1 MKKTILIFAFMGMA
15 ASLYAGPVSPEKA
28 LQVAERVL
36 SVQSTKASGDIR
48 IIWDG
53 ESAATK
59 ADAQAP
65 AFYVVGRDG
74 GGFVI
79 VSGNDNVRP
88 VLALSYTNRFQVEGM
103 PCNVSA
109 WMERIKRYSQSAT
122 EATPEVKAQW
132 EALEQTKSDVLPVES
147 VTQVSTLP
155 FTVEWNQRDPA
166 NLFCP
171 KVNGED
177 SKSVCGC
184 VPLAISEIMT
194 WFGYPES
201 GTGTVEAYI
210 TNENTDTATRI
221 DSHELGTTYQWT
233 ELQKLDTADEFYAE
247 ANTDLGRNLGQL
259 VYDVGTILQVNYSS
273 TGTGGTLDCLPQLCS
288 FMGYSKNAVPRMSGD
303 GYPAWKWDQM
313 LIEQLNDHPIY
324 YSATDFDQDMGHA
337 YVVDGYGKYLDSD
350 WVFHFNFGWG
360 GYCNGWYYSDYQH
373 TPDNDY
379 FEYVDALFDFKPD
392 PDNKSSYVYE
402 LSFYDLAKAY
412 DLNGWGLSNDQR
424 GMLFNRSN
432 NKITVG
438 CYAIQNSGS
447 VVYSGSLG
455 VFHERKDGTLGEAPV
470 SSKEMRLGCG
480 YIRVYEEFTV
490 TLTGDEVLGDKYALY
505 SKSVADDD
513 YHPFFVVNPSCVLTE
528 APVYPATFIKTEA
541 SYHVNDYFYFRLTNH
556 DITYTNAVW
565 TITDPSKETI
575 ICNQADDRFK
585 LTKAGKYKI
594 KVTPRQGGETVVAV
608 ITVN

>member
-15 ASLYAGPVSPEKA
+15 AGLYAGPVSPEKA

-59 ADAQAP
+59 ADAQDP

-88 VLALSYTNRFQVEGM
+88 VLALSYTNRFRVEGM

-109 WMERIKRYSQSAT
+109 WMERIKRYSRNTT
-122 EATPEVKAQW
+122 ESTFEVKAQW
-132 EALEQTKSDVLPVES
+132 DAFAQTKSDVLPIEE
-147 VTQVSTLP
+147 VTQVSTIP

-171 KVNGED
+171 IVTTETKR
-177 SKSVCGC
+177 SVCGC
-184 VPLAISEIMT
+184 VPLAMSEIIT
-194 WFGYPES
+194 WFGYPEK
-201 GTGTVEAYI
+201 GTGTVAGYI
-210 TNENTDTATRI
+210 TNAYEYNATQI
-221 DSHELGTTYQWT
+221 ASHELGTVYQWT
-233 ELQKLDTADEFYAE
+233 ELQKLDTAEEFYAE
-247 ANTDLGRNLGQL
+247 AETDLGRNLGQL
-259 VYDVGTILQVNYSS
+259 VYDVGTILQVDYSS
-273 TGTGGTLDCLPQLCS
+273 SGTGGNLYRLPQLCS
-288 FMGYSKNAVPRMSGD
+288 FMGYSKNAVSRVRED

-324 YSATDFDQDMGHA
+324 YSASDYVHDMGHA
-337 YVVDGYGKYLDSD
+337 YVVDGYGKYMGSD

-373 TPDNDY
+373 TPDEDE
-379 FEYVDALFDFKPD
+379 FEDVDALFDFTPD
-392 PDNKSSYVYE
+392 PGGMTSYIYE

-412 DLNGWGLSNDQR
+412 DLSDWGLSDDQR
-424 GMLFNRSN
+424 GMFFNRASN
-432 NKITVG
+432 RITID

-447 VVYSGSLG
+447 VDYSGSLV
-455 VFHERKDGTLGEAPV
+455 VFHERKDGTPGEAPV
-470 SSKEMRLGCG
+470 SSTGISLELG
-480 YIRVYEEFTV
+480 YVDVYEGFSIP
-490 TLTGDEVLGDKYALY
+490 LTGNEVLGDKYALY
-505 SKSVADDD
+505 YKSVDEEG
-513 YHPFFVVNPSCVLTE
+513 YHPFFIVNPSNVLTE
-528 APVYPATFIKTEA
+528 APVYPAAFIKTA
-541 SYHVNDYFYFRLTNH
+541 AAYHVNDYFYFRLTNH
-556 DITYTNAVW
+556 DYTYADAVW
-565 TITDPSKETI
+565 TITDPSKETTV
-575 ICNQADDRFK
+575 CNQADDRFQ

-594 KVTPRQGGETVVAV
+594 KVTPKQGGETIVAV
-608 ITVN
+608 INVN